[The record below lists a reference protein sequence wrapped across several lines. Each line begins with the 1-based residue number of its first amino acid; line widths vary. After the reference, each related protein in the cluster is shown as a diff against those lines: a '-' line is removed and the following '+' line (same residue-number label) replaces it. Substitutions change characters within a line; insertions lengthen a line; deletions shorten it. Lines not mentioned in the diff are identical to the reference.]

1 MDAARIAYNL
11 ARLLE
16 SINKTSERLG
26 VKEVI
31 KLVVVS
37 KQASLDEL
45 QAAYDAGARDFGE
58 SRVSSLVDRAGVFD
72 SKNQEANW
80 HFIGRLQTNKINQV
94 IRARPALLH
103 SLHSFDLALALQRRL
118 EKQNLKLDSLL
129 QLNPPNEDSKQGLAP
144 SLAIETYE
152 RIQYECP
159 HINLRGIMCI
169 GAHIPSGVAGRE
181 GLIAKGFSEARVV
194 FEKLQSKG
202 ARILSM
208 GMSSDYEIALAEGSN
223 CLRIGSQIFGG

>member
-1 MDAARIAYNL
+1 M
-11 ARLLE
+11 
-16 SINKTSERLG
+16 
-26 VKEVI
+26 
-31 KLVVVS
+31 
-37 KQASLDEL
+37 
-45 QAAYDAGARDFGE
+45 
-58 SRVSSLVDRAGVFD
+58 
-72 SKNQEANW
+72 
-80 HFIGRLQTNKINQV
+80 
-94 IRARPALLH
+94 H

-169 GAHIPSGVAGRE
+169 GAHIPSGVPGRE
-181 GLIAKGFSEARVV
+181 RLIANGFREARVV

-223 CLRIGSQIFGG
+223 CLRIGSQIFGV